1 MSGPSYEDLIDVER
15 VSMINRRSRNSEWE
29 DYDDLR
35 NFADMKNGT
44 SEKRPTTTGKTAHID
59 QTTRD
64 ASTKNIKG

>member
-1 MSGPSYEDLIDVER
+1 MSGPSYEDLIDIAR
-15 VSMINRRSRNSEWE
+15 IDMINRRSRNSEWE

-35 NFADMKNGT
+35 NFADMENGT
-44 SEKRPTTTGKTAHID
+44 SEKRTTTTGKTAQID